1 MATKGRPKGSKNKVN
16 TGFPITTKDMS
27 KMTKIAVDQAR
38 DKELDKLKNLV
49 SRQDDMIEQLTDEIK
64 RLEKVCQEFENEV
77 DKLEGDLDSFRTILI
92 TVLEMSK

>member
-49 SRQDDMIEQLTDEIK
+49 SRQDDQIIQMCDEINQLK
-64 RLEKVCQEFENEV
+64 KEV
-77 DKLEGDLDSFRTILI
+77 AELGEEIDLFVTRVANYRQIIATLI
-92 TVLEMSK
+92 EVTE

>member
-49 SRQDDMIEQLTDEIK
+49 SRQDDQIIQMCDEIS
-64 RLEKVCQEFENEV
+64 EFKKDIESLDE
-77 DKLEGDLDSFRTILI
+77 DIGLLEGKIESYREILKTLLEI
-92 TVLEMSK
+92 TE